1 MISQLTFKLVCLSLV
16 FSLTA
21 CATAVVGGAA
31 RGGYNTDAASGS
43 DASITSAISASYV
56 RDDLVS
62 AFDVNVSTWRGD
74 VTLSGS
80 VPSQRA
86 AQRAVELAKSVRG
99 VKRVVSNLTI
109 RER

>member
-1 MISQLTFKLVCLSLV
+1 MMSQITLKLVCLSLV

-31 RGGYNTDAASGS
+31 RGGYNADAAAGN
-43 DASITSAISASYV
+43 DASITSAISAGYV

-62 AFDVNVSTWRGD
+62 AFDVNVTTWRGD

-80 VPSQRA
+80 VPSQQA
-86 AQRAVELAKSVRG
+86 ARRAVELARSVKG
-99 VKRVVSNLTI
+99 VNRVVSNLTI
-109 RER
+109 VER